1 MIVCIGIAVFDIIF
15 DINKSIE
22 ENKKNQAQGLRFNT
36 GGNGINVAKVLN
48 HYQIPVQFI
57 GAIGDDQFGKLIY
70 DELTGSGIQVLPDLC
85 SSLIATPV
93 SMIINNTTKDS
104 RTILNY
110 KNINTV
116 PQPNFNKE
124 ATLIY
129 SDGRFSEYTK
139 QGRNS
144 LPNIPIVWDWEREE
158 HYINN
163 KSLINNKDILICSE
177 DFINELL
184 GKYGN
189 TEQEIVEFLYAEL
202 SFLSIIITKGAQG
215 ISWSTN
221 SDKTLKNIPAIVVNA
236 LDTNGAG
243 DVFHALFIYYYS
255 KNLDIAQALTKA
267 NILTS
272 QFVSQKGFLEALP
285 HIK

>member
-15 DINKSIE
+15 DINKPIE

-48 HYQIPVQFI
+48 YYQMPVQFI

-129 SDGRFSEYTK
+129 SDGRFPEYTK
-139 QGRNS
+139 QGRKS

-163 KSLINNKDILICSE
+163 KSLIKNTDILICSE

-184 GKYGN
+184 GKYAK
-189 TEQEIVEFLYAEL
+189 TEQEIVEFLYSEL

-215 ISWSTN
+215 IAWSTN
-221 SDKTLKNIPAIVVNA
+221 NNKILNNIPAISVNA

-255 KNLDIAQALTKA
+255 KNSDIAHALTKA

-285 HIK
+285 KIE

>member
-15 DINKSIE
+15 DINKPIE

-48 HYQIPVQFI
+48 HYQMPVQFI

-93 SMIINNTTKDS
+93 SMIMNNTTKDS

-110 KNINTV
+110 KNINTL

-129 SDGRFSEYTK
+129 SDGRFPEYTK
-139 QGRNS
+139 QCRKS

-163 KSLINNKDILICSE
+163 KSLIKDKDILICSE

-184 GKYGN
+184 GKYAK
-189 TEQEIVEFLYAEL
+189 TEQEIVEFLYSEL

-215 ISWSTN
+215 ITWSTN
-221 SDKTLKNIPAIVVNA
+221 NDKTLKNIPAVVVNA

-255 KNLDIAQALTKA
+255 KNLDIIQVLTKA

-285 HIK
+285 KIE